1 MNKTLSLHQDLKLL
15 AVFFLLTVQF
25 GAFGGEEAKRPSG
38 SPTGTDKAQQDK
50 GLSVLADKP
59 SLSRQIDQAVNLT
72 HLGPGMPASRDEE
85 FLRRIYL
92 DLIGRG
98 PTVLEICAYEG
109 RLAASPGSS
118 SLARSELI
126 DDLLARGEFS
136 RYFAKVLEV
145 MITERRED
153 NISMMGFRGWIQ
165 GWLGERRPLNELFLE
180 VLAADGTA
188 ADSRPAAGFILNRN
202 ADPHLVSRDLGRI
215 YFGRD
220 VQCAQCHDHP
230 LVPDY
235 KQSEYFGLFSFV
247 NRSYLFMDEKRGGA
261 QLLGEKGEGMTEFA
275 SVFRPRD
282 GKKVAQPM
290 LPMAIAVDAG
300 PESAEEAEAYL
311 VAPGKDSRAVPRHSR
326 RQQLAVLAT
335 HPENDCFNRNLANR
349 LWAVLMGMGIVHP
362 VDMHHSENP
371 PASAALLRLL
381 AEGLVDC
388 GYDLREFLRQVA
400 RSDAYQ
406 RSVEMPDLRP
416 WAGPLGGTAALQV
429 EVAKLSENL
438 RGLDPIIKSLDAEVS
453 LVTQR
458 LQGYQSDFN
467 RLQQRREEARKKGQQ
482 LGEQRDK
489 EKAALA
495 ALQANRAREISL
507 INALKAA
514 AQETD
519 KAIQL
524 KSGDKELAANRA
536 QLDSRIATADKA
548 RAAIDEQLPRQ
559 GKVVDQAGRLAE
571 DQRLQVL
578 ALGDRRLALGE
589 FAAEARGALR
599 RLQRQRQEQ
608 QDRQADLQQQKER
621 IGALQSW
628 LSLRDKARTAAATGR
643 ASEAAALEIQLG
655 LIQES
660 LFETWRRTFSLRR
673 VRPLAPEQM
682 AGATYAALDLG
693 RPAREKALADWRASI
708 KDTAERED
716 EGKRKAF
723 VEAAIADHMWGALE
737 KVVMRRFSAPA
748 GAPQDGF
755 FSTVDQALM
764 MMNDPMVQNWL
775 KASQGNLVDRL
786 VALEDPDQLAREL
799 YLGIVSRQPDARER
813 AMVRDL
819 LARHAGERA
828 VIVRELVWGLL
839 ASAEFRFIL

>member
-188 ADSRPAAGFILNRN
+188 ADSRPAACFILNRN

-275 SVFRPRD
+275 EEILGMPVRMGTPV
-282 GKKVAQPM
+282 GVKGITGLV
-290 LPMAIAVDAG
+290 AG
-300 PESAEEAEAYL
+300 PQFATGVGLVLYGANALHDARGRGGLKKKEAIIAIPPMSE
-311 VAPGKDSRAVPRHSR
+311 RQR
-326 RQQLAVLAT
+326 RQT
-335 HPENDCFNRNLANR
+335 GR
-349 LWAVLMGMGIVHP
+349 
-362 VDMHHSENP
+362 
-371 PASAALLRLL
+371 
-381 AEGLVDC
+381 
-388 GYDLREFLRQVA
+388 FL
-400 RSDAYQ
+400 D
-406 RSVEMPDLRP
+406 
-416 WAGPLGGTAALQV
+416 W
-429 EVAKLSENL
+429 
-438 RGLDPIIKSLDAEVS
+438 I
-453 LVTQR
+453 
-458 LQGYQSDFN
+458 
-467 RLQQRREEARKKGQQ
+467 
-482 LGEQRDK
+482 
-489 EKAALA
+489 KAA
-495 ALQANRAREISL
+495 
-507 INALKAA
+507 
-514 AQETD
+514 
-519 KAIQL
+519 
-524 KSGDKELAANRA
+524 
-536 QLDSRIATADKA
+536 
-548 RAAIDEQLPRQ
+548 
-559 GKVVDQAGRLAE
+559 
-571 DQRLQVL
+571 
-578 ALGDRRLALGE
+578 
-589 FAAEARGALR
+589 F
-599 RLQRQRQEQ
+599 
-608 QDRQADLQQQKER
+608 
-621 IGALQSW
+621 
-628 LSLRDKARTAAATGR
+628 
-643 ASEAAALEIQLG
+643 
-655 LIQES
+655 
-660 LFETWRRTFSLRR
+660 
-673 VRPLAPEQM
+673 
-682 AGATYAALDLG
+682 
-693 RPAREKALADWRASI
+693 
-708 KDTAERED
+708 
-716 EGKRKAF
+716 
-723 VEAAIADHMWGALE
+723 
-737 KVVMRRFSAPA
+737 
-748 GAPQDGF
+748 
-755 FSTVDQALM
+755 
-764 MMNDPMVQNWL
+764 
-775 KASQGNLVDRL
+775 
-786 VALEDPDQLAREL
+786 
-799 YLGIVSRQPDARER
+799 
-813 AMVRDL
+813 
-819 LARHAGERA
+819 
-828 VIVRELVWGLL
+828 
-839 ASAEFRFIL
+839 